1 MNDLELVLNKFLLLL
16 YRVLF
21 VLERSLAIHLRL
33 LTILEKSKKAYE
45 AMFSDIQKYIHS
57 KKLFSNL

>member
-21 VLERSLAIHLRL
+21 VLERSLTIHLRL

-45 AMFSDIQKYIHS
+45 AMFSDIQK
-57 KKLFSNL
+57 

>member
-21 VLERSLAIHLRL
+21 VLERSLTIHLRL

-45 AMFSDIQKYIHS
+45 AMFFDIQKHIYSEKI
-57 KKLFSNL
+57 FSNL

>member
-16 YRVLF
+16 YHVLF
-21 VLERSLAIHLRL
+21 VLERSLTIHLRL

-45 AMFSDIQKYIHS
+45 AMFFDIQKYIYS
-57 KKLFSNL
+57 EKLFSNL